1 MTKQRVQYNGMML
14 LASYVQRLHVYYA
27 TLQHMEGNSFPQVE
41 KAKDA
46 FESINAIMPM
56 FEQTRVLTASQLE
69 KLEKVATDVDE
80 MMGSYFSV
88 IQQSFSYRV
97 SIVASTLF
105 SEQLMNAGVIRLGKL
120 FNEIIS
126 PDFERRVKFYE
137 DRTKMI
143 QYVVGMT
150 KEGKEVPEEILKVV
164 EELYAAIEK
173 QQQVIISD
181 VQKIIPMLNGNQQ

>member
-1 MTKQRVQYNGMML
+1 MLL

-27 TLQHMEGNSFPQVE
+27 TRQHLEGQGFPQVE
-41 KAKDA
+41 KAKTA

-56 FEQTRVLTASQLE
+56 FEQTRVLTASQLQ
-69 KLEKVATDVDE
+69 KLESIAEEVTT
-80 MMGSYFSV
+80 MMESYFSAV
-88 IQQSFSYRV
+88 DQSFNYRA

-120 FNEIIS
+120 FNEMIS

-164 EELYAAIEK
+164 EELFAAIQK
-173 QQQVIISD
+173 QEQVILSD
-181 VQKIIPMLNGNQQ
+181 LQKIIPMLNGNQQ

>member
-1 MTKQRVQYNGMML
+1 MLL
-14 LASYVQRLHVYYA
+14 LASYVQRIHVYYA
-27 TLQHMEGNSFPQVE
+27 TLSHMEGKEFPQVE

-69 KLEKVATDVDE
+69 KLEKVAEDVE
-80 MMGSYFSV
+80 SWMGSYFQAV
-88 IQQSFSYRV
+88 QQSFNYRV

-120 FNEIIS
+120 FNEMIN

-143 QYVVGMT
+143 QYVVVMT
-150 KEGKEVPEEILKVV
+150 KDGKEVPGDILKVV
-164 EELYAAIEK
+164 EDLYTAIQK
-173 QQQVIISD
+173 QEQVIIND
-181 VQKIIPMLNGNQQ
+181 VHKIMPMLNGNQQ

>member
-1 MTKQRVQYNGMML
+1 MML

-27 TLQHMEGNSFPQVE
+27 TRQHLEGQNFPQVE

-56 FEQTRVLTASQLE
+56 FEQTRLLTASQLE
-69 KLEKVATDVDE
+69 KLVELAEEVET
-80 MMGSYFSV
+80 MMESYFSA
-88 IQQSFSYRV
+88 IDQTFNYRV

-143 QYVVGMT
+143 QYVVVMT

-164 EELYAAIEK
+164 EDLYAAIQK
-173 QQQVIISD
+173 QEQVIVGDI
-181 VQKIIPMLNGNQQ
+181 QKIIPMLNGIQK

>member
-1 MTKQRVQYNGMML
+1 MML

-27 TLQHMEGNSFPQVE
+27 TRQHLDGHALPQVE

-69 KLEKVATDVDE
+69 KLEKVATTVDE
-80 MMGSYFSV
+80 MMDSYFSA
-88 IQQSFSYRV
+88 IEQSFSYRA

-150 KEGKEVPEEILKVV
+150 KEGKEVPAEILKVV
-164 EELYAAIEK
+164 EELYAAIQK
-173 QQQVIISD
+173 QEQVIVSD